1 MSKNYYEIL
10 ELNRGSSCE
19 EIANSYS
26 RLALKFHPKNS
37 SESERAVYNYEFHQ
51 IAEAYEVLSD
61 RKLLLNRKQI
71 KEEFTIFT
79 DTTV

>member
-10 ELNRGSSCE
+10 ELSRASSCE

-26 RLALKFHPKNS
+26 RLALKYHPKNS
-37 SESERAVYNYEFHQ
+37 SESERAVYNYHFHQ

-61 RKLLLNRKQI
+61 RKLLLTNKRV
-71 KEEFTIFT
+71 KEECMIFT
-79 DTTV
+79 DMTV